1 MMLNGMSSCNSSQLA
16 VTFYRDTVL
25 IFHVSGHAFIDVLKI
40 DTEGAEFDALT
51 SFVNAHVHGHLPI
64 GQLQLEIHAQ
74 GDHARFDSFLK
85 WWESLEAT
93 GLRPFSF
100 EPNLLHIT
108 GRECAKPEVVEV
120 RCFFWF
126 LIAFWGARVNR
137 IVSSFGQYSFI
148 NIRGSHALVSDAFN

>member
-1 MMLNGMSSCNSSQLA
+1 LL
-16 VTFYRDTVL
+16 
-25 IFHVSGHAFIDVLKI
+25 SGHAFIDILKI

-74 GDHARFDSFLK
+74 GDRARFDGFLK
-85 WWESLEAT
+85 WWESLEAA
-93 GLRPFSF
+93 GMRPFSF

-120 RCFFWF
+120 RRFCGFARF
-126 LIAFWGARVNR
+126 GARVNR
-137 IVSSFGQYSFI
+137 IGSFSFGQYSFL
-148 NIRGSHALVSDAFN
+148 NVRGSHALVSDAFN

>member
-1 MMLNGMSSCNSSQLA
+1 MIRNGETEPTSNPGRWIEPTTTVSTEHSHPKYWTLQSLMMLNGTLSCSISPNLPRSYS
-16 VTFYRDTVL
+16 YSVL
-25 IFHVSGHAFIDVLKI
+25 LSGHAFMDILKI

-51 SFVNAHVHGHLPI
+51 SFLNAHVHGHLPI

-74 GDHARFDSFLK
+74 GDRARFDGFLK
-85 WWESLEAT
+85 WWESLEAA

-120 RCFFWF
+120 RCFFF
-126 LIAFWGARVNR
+126 HF
-137 IVSSFGQYSFI
+137 
-148 NIRGSHALVSDAFN
+148 

>member
-1 MMLNGMSSCNSSQLA
+1 LL
-16 VTFYRDTVL
+16 
-25 IFHVSGHAFIDVLKI
+25 SGHAFIDILKI

-74 GDHARFDSFLK
+74 GERARFDGFLK
-85 WWESLEAT
+85 WWESLETA
-93 GLRPFSF
+93 GMRPFSF

-120 RCFFWF
+120 RRFFWLF
-126 LIAFWGARVNR
+126 AFWCPCQPDRFFFFWPV
-137 IVSSFGQYSFI
+137 
-148 NIRGSHALVSDAFN
+148 LVSQRSR